1 MSIPPHPNFGRLQLF
16 VQGHLELAGA
26 LAATDGPRS
35 AAARLDAWAGRLN
48 SELCALGA
56 DAPASPHLHGLSAFD
71 LAEARDRLSAAA
83 GRYRDGLAA
92 GAVAS

>member
-35 AAARLDAWAGRLN
+35 AAAVPTRISG
-48 SELCALGA
+48 
-56 DAPASPHLHGLSAFD
+56 SARATD
-71 LAEARDRLSAAA
+71 RMSTDGPLRTARQ
-83 GRYRDGLAA
+83 G
-92 GAVAS
+92 